1 MSSEVIVIV
10 QMLDMSFP
18 ENELILAL
26 HLAFLEVE
34 NDRRILNI
42 NMCLHKSDNRG
53 DWWESAAKGYWDS
66 FCKMRSLL
74 LNKSQNLLFCSRFY
88 ARTFLES
95 FINYNRNSNKIVGTG
110 QCSKTLY
117 FSYWSYLILKA
128 HLFF

>member
-53 DWWESAAKGYWDS
+53 D
-66 FCKMRSLL
+66 
-74 LNKSQNLLFCSRFY
+74 
-88 ARTFLES
+88 
-95 FINYNRNSNKIVGTG
+95 
-110 QCSKTLY
+110 
-117 FSYWSYLILKA
+117 
-128 HLFF
+128 